1 VAIKSIKTSRT
12 QHDKTLETLYVQKY
26 LDLVNVDKSLD
37 HLIIWACCFIL
48 GYSTDVNGL
57 KSSIQET
64 ADTLLEKVL
73 EPKNIEDHE
82 MPKFMHYSN
91 KRFNLNLKTMTII
104 RTGPLLS
111 LNSFGAPFGTIVE
124 LSLTPYTQNSDKVA
138 IYARGEQEHKN
149 ITFKEL
155 YVLVA
160 QTAYSLKKLAIIIF
174 LATASIDVIWS
185 CTSSEFGVTDVSNIF
200 AQIIPQIYFSLDQ
213 STYNAKT
220 TNLIE
225 KNLQILKV
233 LPTVEKVIII
243 QTGNKS
249 VDISKEIP
257 ESMSWNN
264 FLGLSAGVTKLNYE
278 LLPFDHP
285 IFIVFSSGTTGKPK
299 CTAHCTGGENDVYFY
314 YTTTGWIMWN
324 SLPSAMMSGASIVTF
339 EGNPLGPKIRVLW
352 DMAEEVGV
360 TKFGTSPRY
369 LQTLEDNGYYPKD
382 RHDLSKL
389 DIITTTGSPLKSS
402 KYDYYTTR
410 SKNMYF

>member
-1 VAIKSIKTSRT
+1 
-12 QHDKTLETLYVQKY
+12 
-26 LDLVNVDKSLD
+26 
-37 HLIIWACCFIL
+37 
-48 GYSTDVNGL
+48 
-57 KSSIQET
+57 
-64 ADTLLEKVL
+64 
-73 EPKNIEDHE
+73 
-82 MPKFMHYSN
+82 
-91 KRFNLNLKTMTII
+91 
-104 RTGPLLS
+104 
-111 LNSFGAPFGTIVE
+111 
-124 LSLTPYTQNSDKVA
+124 
-138 IYARGEQEHKN
+138 
-149 ITFKEL
+149 
-155 YVLVA
+155 
-160 QTAYSLKKLAIIIF
+160 
-174 LATASIDVIWS
+174 
-185 CTSSEFGVTDVSNIF
+185 
-200 AQIIPQIYFSLDQ
+200 
-213 STYNAKT
+213 
-220 TNLIE
+220 
-225 KNLQILKV
+225 
-233 LPTVEKVIII
+233 
-243 QTGNKS
+243 
-249 VDISKEIP
+249 
-257 ESMSWNN
+257 MSWNN